1 MKRLIFAACAA
12 LALTGCSGLAG
23 LAGGIPP
30 TPVAAAD
37 ETVLDEQAALA
48 VELAYKAARLAVE
61 TGVDA
66 GVVRGAQATR
76 LAELDN
82 QAYAAVLA
90 ARRAYRAGNA
100 TSYGAALAEARAA
113 IADMLALFA

>member
-1 MKRLIFAACAA
+1 MKRLYLAILAP
-12 LALTGCSGLAG
+12 LALPGCAG
-23 LAGGIPP
+23 LASLASVP
-30 TPVAAAD
+30 TAPVEAAD
-37 ETVLDEQAALA
+37 STVLDEQAALA

-66 GVVRGAQATR
+66 GVVRGERAAQ
-76 LAELDN
+76 LAEIDN
-82 QAYAAVLA
+82 KAFAAVQA